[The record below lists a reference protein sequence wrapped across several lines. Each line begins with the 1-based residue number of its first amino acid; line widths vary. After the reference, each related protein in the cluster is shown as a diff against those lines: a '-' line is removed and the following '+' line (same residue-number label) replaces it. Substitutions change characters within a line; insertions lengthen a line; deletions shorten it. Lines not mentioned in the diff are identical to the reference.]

1 MGNNAKTGSLRKE
14 SLRNLLVDAGAVYL
28 NYGEE
33 DERLLG
39 ATQGGA
45 SFNVEQEVREI
56 EVDGARGPIKGGR
69 RVVEE
74 HARITVNLME
84 MTPENLEIAL
94 FGAEASDNGSDG
106 GKKVTRSISTPGDSA
121 YFKNI
126 ALVGDIAGSSE
137 PAIFLIKNAMADGN
151 FELTTEDQDEA
162 AVEVQFTAHFDPEAL
177 HESPWEIRMPALTED
192 DGSDNGG
199 ED

>member
-1 MGNNAKTGSLRKE
+1 MSEKTGSLRKE

-28 NYGEE
+28 NYGE
-33 DERLLG
+33 DNERLLG

-84 MTPENLEIAL
+84 MTPENLEIAI
-94 FGAEASDNGSDG
+94 FGAKAEERTEG
-106 GKKVTRSISTPGDSA
+106 GKKVTRSISTPGDEA
-121 YFKNI
+121 YFTNI
-126 ALVGDIAGSSE
+126 ALVGDIAGADE
-137 PAIFLIKNAMADGN
+137 PAVFLIRNAMADGN
-151 FELTTEDQDEA
+151 FEMSTEDQDEA
-162 AVEVQFTAHFDPEAL
+162 SVEVQFTAHFDPEAL
-177 HESPWEIRMPALTED
+177 HESPWEIRMPEIAEED
-192 DGSDNGG
+192 
-199 ED
+199 